1 MKHRFGGT
9 PGAMDDDVPSR
20 PVSPTSPRVVD
31 VLVPVAI
38 DQAYSYRVPRG
49 QELKP
54 GDVVAVPLGPREVLG
69 VVWAENP
76 NPDPRLHNRLKDVGE
91 KLDVPPLREEL
102 RRLVDWVANYTL
114 SARGQVLGMTLR
126 MGAHLGPERQRVG
139 VRQVGPPPQR
149 LTPARR
155 RLLEL
160 VADGLL
166 HGKSELAKEA
176 GVSPGVIDGLVDEGT
191 LGVEPMPRE
200 PAAPLPDPDFAP
212 ADFSPEQAAAA
223 ETMRALVMAGGFQAA
238 LLDGVTGSG
247 KTEVY
252 FEAVAEIIRQG
263 RQSLILMPEIALT
276 GQFLERFAQRFG
288 VRPLEW
294 HSELTPR
301 TRARNWAAIAAGE
314 ARVVVGA
321 RSALF
326 LPYGDLGLIVV
337 DEEHDQAYK
346 QEDGAHYHA
355 RDMAVVRASI
365 AKIPVVLASATPSV
379 ETEVNARKGRYKRI
393 ALPSRFGG
401 QHMPQIEAIDLRREG
416 PMRGRFISPRLAE
429 QVGFAIERHEQAL
442 LFLNRRGYAPL
453 TLCRACGHRFA
464 CTICD
469 AWLVDHRF
477 RQRLVCHHCG
487 FSMPRPQ
494 VCPHCAAE
502 QSLVA
507 VGPGV
512 ERLQEEAASLFPQ
525 ARTMVLSSDLISSIE
540 TMRSEL
546 NAIAEGR
553 VDIII
558 GTQLVAKGHNF
569 PRLNLVGV
577 VDADLGLSNGDPRA
591 AERTF
596 QLLNQV
602 IGRAGRDQG
611 RGVGFLQTHQPEH
624 PVMKALVA
632 CDREA
637 FYASEIEIR
646 ERTLYPP
653 FGRLASL
660 IISAGDRPTAEGFAR
675 KLAASAPL
683 DERVQVLGPAEA
695 PLAVIKGRYRFRL
708 LVKSARGFDL
718 SNYLRSWLAQG
729 PKTKGNLKLEV
740 DVDPQSFL

>member
-1 MKHRFGGT
+1 MDHTPRPSTSSGT
-9 PGAMDDDVPSR
+9 A
-20 PVSPTSPRVVD
+20 TLVVD
-31 VLVPVAI
+31 VLVPVALN
-38 DQAYSYRVPRG
+38 QAYSYRVPRG
-49 QELKP
+49 MDLKP
-54 GDVVAVPLGPREVLG
+54 GDVVGVPLGPREVLA
-69 VVWAENP
+69 VVWADNA
-76 NPDPRLHNRLKDVGE
+76 NPDPRLHNRLKDVSE
-91 KLDVPPLREEL
+91 KLDVPPLRPEL
-102 RRLVDWVANYTL
+102 RSLVDWVANYTL
-114 SARGQVLGMTLR
+114 SARGMVLRMCLR
-126 MGAHLGPERQRVG
+126 MGEDLGPERVRLG
-139 VRQVGPPPQR
+139 VRLAGAPPKR

-155 RLLEL
+155 RVIDVLS
-160 VADGLL
+160 DGLL
-166 HGKSELAKEA
+166 HGKSDAAKEA
-176 GVSPGVIDGLVDEGT
+176 GVSVGVIDGLVDEGT
-191 LGVEPMPRE
+191 LATEALPRAL
-200 PAAPLPDPDFAP
+200 PPPPPDPSYAQP
-212 ADFSPEQAAAA
+212 EFSRQQRSAVDA
-223 ETMRALVMAGGFQAA
+223 MRALAANGSFHVA

-252 FEAVAEIIRQG
+252 FEAVAEIIRRG

-276 GQFLERFAQRFG
+276 GQFLDRFTQRFG

-314 ARVVVGA
+314 APVVVGA

-326 LPYGDLGLIVV
+326 LPYANLGLIVV

-346 QEDGAHYHA
+346 QDDGVHYHA
-355 RDMAVVRASI
+355 RDMAVVRAHI
-365 AKIPVVLASATPSV
+365 AKIPIVLASATPSV
-379 ETEVNARKGRYKRI
+379 ETEVNARKARYQRVM
-393 ALPSRFGG
+393 LPSRFGG
-401 QHMPQIEAIDLRREG
+401 QHMPHIEAIDLRREA
-416 PMRGRFISPRLAE
+416 PPRGRFISPRLAE
-429 QVGFAIERHEQAL
+429 QIKFAMERREQAL

-453 TLCRACGHRFA
+453 TLCRTCGHRFA

-487 FSMPRPQ
+487 FSMPRPPA
-494 VCPHCAAE
+494 CPNCAAE
-502 QSLVA
+502 ESLVA

-512 ERLQEEAASLFPQ
+512 ERLQEEAAALFPD
-525 ARTMVLSSDLISSIE
+525 ARTMVLSSDLITSIE

-546 NAIAEGR
+546 NEIAEGR

-558 GTQLVAKGHNF
+558 GTQLVAKGHHF

-577 VDADLGLSNGDPRA
+577 VDADLGLGNGDPRA
-591 AERTF
+591 AERTW

-611 RGVGFLQTHQPEH
+611 RGIGYLQTHQPEH

-637 FYASEIEIR
+637 FYANEIDAR

-675 KLAASAPL
+675 RLAALAPR
-683 DERVQVLGPAEA
+683 DEHVQVLGPAEA

-708 LVKSARGFDL
+708 LLKSARGFDL
-718 SNYLRSWLAQG
+718 SDYLRHWLAAG
-729 PKTKGNLKLEV
+729 PKPKGNLKLEV

>member
-1 MKHRFGGT
+1 
-9 PGAMDDDVPSR
+9 MDN
-20 PVSPTSPRVVD
+20 PVRTSSSAASTDVVD
-31 VLVPVAI
+31 VLVPVALN
-38 DQAYSYRVPRG
+38 QAYSYRVPRG
-49 QELKP
+49 MELEA
-54 GDVVAVPLGPREVLG
+54 GDVVAVPLGPREVIG
-69 VVWAENP
+69 VVWAQNEK
-76 NPDPRLHNRLKDVGE
+76 PDPRLHNRLKDVGE
-91 KLDVPPLREEL
+91 KLDVPPLKSEL
-102 RRLVDWVANYTL
+102 RALVDWVANYTL
-114 SARGQVLGMTLR
+114 SARGMVLRMSLR
-126 MGAHLGPERQRVG
+126 MGENLGPERARVG
-139 VRQVGPPPQR
+139 VRLVGEPPR
-149 LTPARR
+149 RMTPARR
-155 RLLEL
+155 RVIEVLS
-160 VADGLL
+160 DGLL
-166 HGKSELAKEA
+166 HGKSEAAREA
-176 GVSPGVIDGLVDEGT
+176 GVSTGVIDGLVDEGT
-191 LGVEPMPRE
+191 LDVEAMP
-200 PAAPLPDPDFAP
+200 PPPPPPPPDPAY
-212 ADFSPEQAAAA
+212 AQPEFTRDQRSAVDMLRTLAANGSFH
-223 ETMRALVMAGGFQAA
+223 VA

-252 FEAVAEIIRQG
+252 FEAIAETIRRGKQT
-263 RQSLILMPEIALT
+263 LILMPEIALT
-276 GQFLERFAQRFG
+276 GQFLDRFSQRFG
-288 VRPLEW
+288 VRPIEW

-301 TRARNWAAIAAGE
+301 TRARNWAAISSGQAP
-314 ARVVVGA
+314 VVVGA

-326 LPYGDLGLIVV
+326 MPYADLGLIVV

-346 QEDGAHYHA
+346 QDDGAHYHA
-355 RDMAVVRASI
+355 RDMAVVRAHI
-365 AKIPVVLASATPSV
+365 ARIPIVLASATPSV
-379 ETEVNARKGRYKRI
+379 ESEVNARKGRYQRV

-401 QHMPQIEAIDLRREG
+401 QHMPHIEAIDLRREQ
-416 PMRGRFISPRLAE
+416 PTRGRFISPRLAE
-429 QVGFAIERHEQAL
+429 QIRLAVDRREQAL

-487 FSMPRPQ
+487 FSMPRPH
-494 VCPHCAAE
+494 VCPNCAAE
-502 QSLVA
+502 ESLVA

-512 ERLQEEAASLFPQ
+512 ERLQEEAAALFPD
-525 ARTMVLSSDLISSIE
+525 ARTMVLSSDLITSIE

-546 NAIAEGR
+546 NEIAEGR

-611 RGVGFLQTHQPEH
+611 RGVGYLQTHQPEH

-632 CDREA
+632 NDREA
-637 FYASEIEIR
+637 FYASEIDQR
-646 ERTLYPP
+646 ERTGYPP

-660 IISAGDRPTAEGFAR
+660 IISAGDRPTAESFAR
-675 KLAASAPL
+675 KLASIAPL
-683 DERVQVLGPAEA
+683 DERIQVLGPAEA

-708 LVKSARGFDL
+708 LVKSLRNVDL
-718 SNYLRSWLAQG
+718 SEYLREWLAAG